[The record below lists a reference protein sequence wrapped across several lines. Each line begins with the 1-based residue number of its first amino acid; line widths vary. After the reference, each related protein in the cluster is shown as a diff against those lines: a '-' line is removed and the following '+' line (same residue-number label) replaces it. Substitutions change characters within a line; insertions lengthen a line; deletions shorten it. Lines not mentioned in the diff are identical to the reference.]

1 MKTDKT
7 DSIKRCTSSSKKTDS
22 NESAKWDVFFIV
34 EILLGMRFTNI
45 QENLTVTNDG
55 CINEIKQEVVSS
67 ALLLSPLNITITF
80 QK

>member
-7 DSIKRCTSSSKKTDS
+7 DSIKLCTSSSKKNDS
-22 NESAKWDVFFIV
+22 NESAKWDVKM
-34 EILLGMRFTNI
+34 EIILGMRFTNI

-67 ALLLSPLNITITF
+67 ALLLSSLNITITF

>member
-7 DSIKRCTSSSKKTDS
+7 DSIKLCTSSSKKNDS
-22 NESAKWDVFFIV
+22 NESAKWDVKM
-34 EILLGMRFTNI
+34 EILLGMKFTNI

-67 ALLLSPLNITITF
+67 ALLLSSLNITITF

>member
-7 DSIKRCTSSSKKTDS
+7 DSIKLCTSSSKKNDS
-22 NESAKWDVFFIV
+22 NESAKWDVKM

-67 ALLLSPLNITITF
+67 ALLLSSLNITITF

>member
-1 MKTDKT
+1 M
-7 DSIKRCTSSSKKTDS
+7 
-22 NESAKWDVFFIV
+22 

-67 ALLLSPLNITITF
+67 ALLLSSLNITITF